1 MIMIMIVVSR
11 IFMSSIP
18 GRQMAS
24 IIFDDLYIAVLTE
37 GAYSSNN
44 RSTDLRDSLLISRRG
59 SDNSA
64 RLRRDLIR
72 WLQITV
78 EKVAIEVAGVE
89 WLRTCTPDER
99 CVARSSSRI

>member
-1 MIMIMIVVSR
+1 
-11 IFMSSIP
+11 
-18 GRQMAS
+18 MAS
-24 IIFDDLYIAVLTE
+24 IIFDDLYVCVAVLTE

-44 RSTDLRDSLLISRRG
+44 RSTDLRDSLLISRHG

-78 EKVAIEVAGVE
+78 EKVVIEVAGVE
-89 WLRTCTPDER
+89 WLTTCTPDER